1 MPIFSFGLMVK
12 DTFLSTRGRFSRYR
26 ISAFS
31 KTTSPSC
38 GQSRGGVLFLIR
50 AGASKERV
58 FKRKT
63 KVLFPVNKAPKR
75 KIIRCNFQQ
84 FSADSARISLRQLRR
99 TKWLDTGPVIQKQF
113 LRLSFTSATNNKK
126 SYNKQLNVFLSY
138 LDIVINPLHWGEAS
152 FCFWSKSDCKL
163 E

>member
-50 AGASKERV
+50 AGASRESV
-58 FKRKT
+58 FENKNKT
-63 KVLFPVNKAPKR
+63 HIPEVQLPVNKTPER
-75 KIIRCNFQQ
+75 KIISCS
-84 FSADSARISLRQLRR
+84 FSRSSSLQTWPISVHGSFMMSCVAGC
-99 TKWLDTGPVIQKQF
+99 GPSGSEVYCVI
-113 LRLSFTSATNNKK
+113 TDHT
-126 SYNKQLNVFLSY
+126 
-138 LDIVINPLHWGEAS
+138 VITLLLP
-152 FCFWSKSDCKL
+152 
-163 E
+163 